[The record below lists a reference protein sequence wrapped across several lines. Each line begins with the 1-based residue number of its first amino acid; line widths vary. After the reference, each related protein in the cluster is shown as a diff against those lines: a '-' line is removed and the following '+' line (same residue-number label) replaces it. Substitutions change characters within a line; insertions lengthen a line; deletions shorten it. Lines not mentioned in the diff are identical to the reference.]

1 MEQKFRRARV
11 LIMPLACPQCKQ
23 VFDKSGICPLC
34 NVVLMYHATNLQNEP
49 GPANGAEDDD
59 SAQWQQT
66 PWGRIII
73 GLILAQGLSFGLLQL
88 LTAGILAAS
97 EGTDAWQTL
106 WGIVLRHSIYA
117 VSLIL
122 GGALTGAGQSRGI
135 IYGALVGLTSGII
148 TFFLQGHASESFG
161 SALVYA
167 EPILHMAIGAI
178 GGALGILVWRPTPL
192 LPELDGTTPTP
203 MAGARWGFAFG
214 KMLAGPVHVGRVC
227 LGAFVIVIGV
237 VWAQAILDF
246 LLRASGGN
254 LAISSHLQAQLV
266 SMEISALVAIL
277 GAGFAGATTRNGLKQ
292 GLCVG
297 IGASV
302 IVLGIQISS
311 PKFTLESA
319 IFTLSGIIAV
329 ALVGGWFGGQLFPP
343 LSADKRRRRFSIY
356 S

>member
-1 MEQKFRRARV
+1 MEQKVRRVRV
-11 LIMPLACPQCKQ
+11 LTMPLACPQCKQ
-23 VFDKSGICPLC
+23 VFEQSGICPLC
-34 NVVLMYHATNLQNEP
+34 NVVLMYHAANLQNDSSVT
-49 GPANGAEDDD
+49 GVPADEESG
-59 SAQWQQT
+59 QWQQT
-66 PWGRIII
+66 PWGRIVI

-88 LTAGILAAS
+88 STAGILAVGD
-97 EGTDAWQTL
+97 GTDAWQTL
-106 WGIVLRHSIYA
+106 WGIVLRHAIYA
-117 VSLIL
+117 FSLLL

-135 IYGALVGLTSGII
+135 IYGALVGFTSGII
-148 TFFLQGHASESFG
+148 TFLLQGHNSESFG
-161 SALVYA
+161 SVLVYG
-167 EPILHMAIGAI
+167 EPILHMTIGAI
-178 GGALGILVWRPTPL
+178 GGALGMLVWRPTPA

-203 MAGARWGFAFG
+203 FKGPRWGFAFG
-214 KMLAGPVHVGRVC
+214 NILSGPVHVGRVC
-227 LGAFVIVIGV
+227 LGAFVIVVGV

-254 LAISSHLQAQLV
+254 LAISSRMQAQLV

-302 IVLGIQISS
+302 IVLGIEISS

-319 IFTLSGIIAV
+319 IFTISGIVAV